1 MTAPVAAYVLNVTH
15 AGARRILG
23 RLVDAG
29 ILEES
34 PGSWPRL
41 YVAREL
47 LDVIEALTA
56 TG

>member
-1 MTAPVAAYVLNVTH
+1 MNAPHAAHLLGVTN
-15 AGARRILG
+15 AGARGILN
-23 RLVDAG
+23 RLADAG

-47 LDVIEALTA
+47 LNVIEAPTA
-56 TG
+56 TE